1 MRCSLMKAER
11 VVIDTNVLIS
21 ALLQPSGRTAS
32 VLEAVR
38 DAQGMLLFADETF
51 DEFAS
56 RLMRPKF
63 DRYAEV
69 ATRQRFI
76 ADVAAV
82 ATWVAITGG
91 VRASRDPDDD
101 KFVEVAVNGA
111 ADCIVSGDG
120 DLLELDPL
128 GDLRIV
134 TPRAF
139 LEQLGFPARLERDR
153 A

>member
-1 MRCSLMKAER
+1 MKAER

-21 ALLQPSGRTAS
+21 ALLQPSGRTAA
-32 VLEAVR
+32 VLEAIR
-38 DAQGMLLFADETF
+38 DANGMLLFADETF
-51 DEFAS
+51 DELAT

-63 DRYAEV
+63 DRYVEV

-82 ATWVAITGG
+82 AAWVTITDT
-91 VRASRDPDDD
+91 VRASRDPADD

-120 DLLELDPL
+120 DLLDLDPF
-128 GDLRIV
+128 GDLRILA
-134 TPRAF
+134 PRAF
-139 LEQLGFPARLERDR
+139 LEQLGFPPQSQSDR